1 MKNTFFSNFIILIKG
16 MCMGIADIVPGVSG
30 GTIAI
35 ITGVYEELLKTI
47 NGLDFKILN
56 ELKKGNIKK
65 IWKNYNL
72 NFLFFLGFG
81 ILSSIIILSH
91 FILIILNDYPVALW
105 SLFLGLI
112 SSSIIFLFKSTTK
125 LNFNNSKFLIP
136 SQIYF
141 LITGLFIAL
150 YVQTL
155 SAGNTDINSIYLFFC
170 GMISITAMLLPG
182 VSGAYILVLLGAYET
197 MLITLKEIS
206 QLNSDY
212 FMNFISFVLGALLS
226 VKLFSKLLTWS
237 YENHKDNTLFCLIG
251 FMIGSLPTLWPWKYN
266 IDTNL
271 FLNKL
276 YVPENYLN
284 NSEFREGILF
294 FILGISIVLI
304 LEFISTKNE
313 KKE

>member
-16 MCMGIADIVPGVSG
+16 VCMGIADIVPGVSG

-35 ITGVYEELLKTI
+35 ITGIYEELLKTI

-72 NFLFFLGFG
+72 NFLLFLGFG

-125 LNFNNSKFLIP
+125 LNFNSSKFLIP

-155 SAGNTDINSIYLFFC
+155 SAGNTDINSIYLFVC

-197 MLITLKEIS
+197 MLTTLKEIS

-271 FLNKL
+271 FLDKL
-276 YVPENYLN
+276 YIPENYLN

>member
-1 MKNTFFSNFIILIKG
+1 
-16 MCMGIADIVPGVSG
+16 MGIADIVPGVSG

-125 LNFNNSKFLIP
+125 LNFNSSKFLIP

-271 FLNKL
+271 FLDKL
-276 YVPENYLN
+276 YIPENYLN

>member
-125 LNFNNSKFLIP
+125 LNFNSSKFLIP

-155 SAGNTDINSIYLFFC
+155 SAGNTDINSIYLFVC

-266 IDTNL
+266 IDSNL
-271 FLNKL
+271 FLDKL
-276 YVPENYLN
+276 YIPENYLN

-294 FILGISIVLI
+294 FVLGISVVLI

>member
-125 LNFNNSKFLIP
+125 LNFNSSKFLIP

-271 FLNKL
+271 FLQ
-276 YVPENYLN
+276 NYLN

>member
-125 LNFNNSKFLIP
+125 LNFNSSKFLIP
-136 SQIYF
+136 SQIYL

-284 NSEFREGILF
+284 NSEFREGVLF

>member
-16 MCMGIADIVPGVSG
+16 VCMGIADIVPGVSG

-35 ITGVYEELLKTI
+35 ITGIYEELLKTI

-65 IWKNYNL
+65 LWKNYNL
-72 NFLFFLGFG
+72 NFLFFLGLG

-125 LNFNNSKFLIP
+125 LNFNSSKFLIP

-155 SAGNTDINSIYLFFC
+155 SAGNTDINSIYLFVC

-271 FLNKL
+271 FLDKL
-276 YVPENYLN
+276 YIPENYLN

>member
-16 MCMGIADIVPGVSG
+16 VCMGIADIVPGVSG

-125 LNFNNSKFLIP
+125 LNFNSSKFLIP

-284 NSEFREGILF
+284 NSEFREGVLF

>member
-16 MCMGIADIVPGVSG
+16 VCMGIADIVPGVSG

-35 ITGVYEELLKTI
+35 ITGIYEELLKTI

-65 IWKNYNL
+65 LWKNYNL
-72 NFLFFLGFG
+72 NFLFFLGLG

-125 LNFNNSKFLIP
+125 LNFNSSKFLIP

-155 SAGNTDINSIYLFFC
+155 SAGNTDINSIYLFVC

-197 MLITLKEIS
+197 MLTTLKEIS

>member
-16 MCMGIADIVPGVSG
+16 VCMGIADIVPGVSG

-271 FLNKL
+271 FLDKL
-276 YVPENYLN
+276 YIPENYLN

>member
-125 LNFNNSKFLIP
+125 LNFNSSKFLIP

-266 IDTNL
+266 IDSNL
-271 FLNKL
+271 FLDKL

-284 NSEFREGILF
+284 NSEFREGVLF

>member
-125 LNFNNSKFLIP
+125 LNFNSSKFLIP

-155 SAGNTDINSIYLFFC
+155 SAGNTDINSIYLFVC

-266 IDTNL
+266 IDSNL
-271 FLNKL
+271 FLDKL
-276 YVPENYLN
+276 YIPENYLN